1 MRDAICRSAPILY
14 TWPTQ
19 NVELAGAGHM
29 EFADKGMSNRSIAGS
44 YLSALSSITDDMSLR
59 DRSNIIHI
67 ERCLHEQWRLGQ
79 NVILNWCPDRAS
91 LLLLVLPQYAVAEY
105 AARAAGR
112 GANGDQTD
120 ASSFPQASEEFF
132 QALLSRERRLSPA
145 QMTKVA
151 RLLNIEVTRVT
162 LRDALPDVPGHLQ
175 IIENMIKR
183 YSISYVPNRAVALF
197 DIVGFS
203 LLSPFQQMN
212 QLSSL
217 AYSLNSAQSKL
228 LKKRIDINFGR
239 STTGDGFYIWN
250 RDLSLEA
257 NLNLYQ
263 FMHLVLAD
271 NAIARSKAAQR
282 TVPRLRAC
290 FHIGSCYEFHQA
302 EGLNPALYDF
312 IVGDVTVELAR
323 MIDRALPGQVLVGEF
338 EATLP
343 SSDNGSANAVTLNS
357 IEFIGCAEQ
366 NLGKLEGLELSGD
379 RVDAIKC
386 YLTGSNLGN
395 GKFAIRRITV
405 NDKHGLSRRVYNAKV
420 NIYRR
425 NAKPILLGI
434 EDHVLASTQNRFEA
448 TELSA
453 EPPRAQL

>member
-1 MRDAICRSAPILY
+1 MD
-14 TWPTQ
+14 
-19 NVELAGAGHM
+19 LANS
-29 EFADKGMSNRSIAGS
+29 GMSNRSISGN
-44 YLSALSSITDDMSLR
+44 YLSALSSITEDMSLR
-59 DRSNIIHI
+59 DRSSIIHI

-79 NVILNWCPDRAS
+79 NVVLNWCPERS
-91 LLLLVLPQYAVAEY
+91 GLLLLVIPHYAVAEY
-105 AARAAGR
+105 AARAVGCTA
-112 GANGDQTD
+112 AADESD
-120 ASSFPQASEEFF
+120 SASFPQASEEFF
-132 QALLSRERRLSPA
+132 QALLSRERRLTPA
-145 QMTKVA
+145 QMAKVA
-151 RLLNIEVTRVT
+151 RLLGIDVTRVT
-162 LRDALPDVPGHLQ
+162 LRDALPNTPAHLQ
-175 IIENMIKR
+175 IIENMVKR

-203 LLSPFQQMN
+203 LLSPFEQMN

-228 LKKRIDINFGR
+228 LKKRININFGR

-271 NAIARSKAAQR
+271 NAIARSKAVQR

-343 SSDNGSANAVTLNS
+343 SLGSGSANEVTLTS

-405 NDKHGLSRRVYNAKV
+405 NDKHGMSRRVYNAKV
-420 NIYRR
+420 NIYRH
-425 NAKPILLGI
+425 NAQPILLGI
-434 EDHVLASTQNRFEA
+434 EDHVLESSASRFDALEQ
-448 TELSA
+448 
-453 EPPRAQL
+453 RAAQYGPQV